1 VKPIDD
7 RVLRRRLHEELGLA
21 EAGPP
26 PVEAVFRRAR
36 RSRGRRRAALASGA
50 AVLAVAAGLLAV
62 RAYRAGPPGSTQA
75 AHPAG
80 PGGVFAAGTADGK
93 PWQLAAVN
101 LADPGW
107 CLPGVVLN
115 GQQGD
120 LLLPGFARRVTIG
133 NAAFLTADPSRPGI
147 GFGFLTLRPGVTGVT
162 ARFGD
167 GTVRNL
173 RLVTVSVCG
182 RWFRLA
188 GFAAPRQ
195 GVLRFTARSPQGR
208 PIGFTPPAG
217 FFSPGSPYQEG
228 YWLNV
233 QGATAAAASGEIGSG
248 TVRGR
253 PWRVRVTL
261 GPDGECFGASVRA
274 GGPGAATASGC
285 APVTPAAIA
294 GFTMLRC
301 AIPGGTVTWYAA
313 AVDARTAYVR
323 ARLSDGRTLRL
334 LPAIVGGRAYAV
346 AGVAAPARLTRL
358 TEYNRQGHVLVEYP
372 SISGGR

>member
-1 VKPIDD
+1 MKPIDETT
-7 RVLRRRLHEELGLA
+7 LRRRLHEELGLA

-26 PVEAVFRRAR
+26 PVAAVFRRAR
-36 RSRGRRRAALASGA
+36 QARARRRAALASGA
-50 AVLAVAAGLLAV
+50 AVIAVAAGLLAV
-62 RAYRAGPPGSTQA
+62 RAYPAGSPGSTEA

-93 PWQLAAVN
+93 RWRLAAVS

-120 LLLPGFARRVTIG
+120 LLLPGFARRMTIG

-167 GTVRNL
+167 GTARSL

-182 RWFRLA
+182 RRFRLA
-188 GFAAPRQ
+188 GFAAPQQ

-217 FFSPGSPYQEG
+217 FFSPGSPYQSG

-233 QGATAAAASGEIGSG
+233 QGATAPAASGEIGSG
-248 TVRGR
+248 VVRGR

-261 GPDGECFGASVRA
+261 GPDGECFDASV
-274 GGPGAATASGC
+274 GAAGPDAAATSGC
-285 APVTPAAIA
+285 APVTPPAAASGTI
-294 GFTMLRC
+294 LRC
-301 AIPGGTVTWYAA
+301 DIPGGKVTLFSATV
-313 AVDARTAYVR
+313 DPRTAYLR

-334 LPAIVGGRAYAV
+334 LPAVVGGRSYAAAAV
-346 AGVAAPARLTRL
+346 ADPARVTRL
-358 TEYNRQGHVLVEYP
+358 TEYDRQGDVLSWRQFP
-372 SISGGR
+372 RGR